1 MKRLT
6 DFINEEK
13 EISESYALTSAIIGA
28 AAAEGAEHS
37 DGNSS
42 AYNRY
47 YSNIDKHSTS
57 TKVIN
62 ALMKTVFAVGGGVL
76 LSLTPAAAIIAG
88 VVCLLIAI
96 SGDFKEII
104 DKIASSEKKLNEN
117 QEVIEEGKI
126 KDWFISKVTKYALKN
141 EKLKNICNEI
151 INDPKYDEVKKS
163 KSLKKLIEFVVDYFK
178 NNEDKVK
185 DAESIAKNLK

>member
-6 DFINEEK
+6 DFIKEEK

-28 AAAEGAEHS
+28 AAAEGSEHS

-62 ALMKTVFAVGGGVL
+62 ALMKTVFAVGGGIL

-88 VVCLLIAI
+88 VVCLLIAT

-104 DKIASSEKKLNEN
+104 DKIANSEKKLNEN
-117 QEVIEEGKI
+117 QEVIVEGKI

-151 INDPKYDEVKKS
+151 INDPKYEEIKKS

-185 DAESIAKNLK
+185 DAESIAKDLK